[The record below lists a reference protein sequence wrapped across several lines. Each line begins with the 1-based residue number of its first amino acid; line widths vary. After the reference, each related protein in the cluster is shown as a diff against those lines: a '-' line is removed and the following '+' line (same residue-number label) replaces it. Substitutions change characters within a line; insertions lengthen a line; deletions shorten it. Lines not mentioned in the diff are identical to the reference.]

1 MNVSYPDT
9 IATHSPHQVLYVDD
23 DGLIRRRDY
32 QVDIAGGSPA
42 AHYVSNFDVVD
53 GVVIPRT
60 RMIYVRD
67 QDNRPIPE
75 QLVVSI
81 ELTDLVLD

>member
-1 MNVSYPDT
+1 
-9 IATHSPHQVLYVDD
+9 VLYIDD

-32 QVDIAGGSPA
+32 QVDIAGGSPG
-42 AHYVSNFDVVD
+42 AHYVSDFDEVN
-53 GVVIPRT
+53 GVIVPRT

-67 QDNRPIPE
+67 EKNQPIPE

-81 ELTDLVLD
+81 ELTDIKLD

>member
-1 MNVSYPDT
+1 VRYPDT
-9 IATHSPHQVLYVDD
+9 IATHSREQILYIDD

-42 AHYVSNFDVVD
+42 AHYISDFDQID
-53 GVVIPRT
+53 DLIIPRT

-67 QDNRPIPE
+67 TDNHPVPE

-81 ELTDLVLD
+81 ELTDITID

>member
-1 MNVSYPDT
+1 MSYPDT
-9 IATHSPHQVLYVDD
+9 IATHSTHQVLYIDD

-42 AHYVSNFDVVD
+42 AHYVSDFDEFNGIVV
-53 GVVIPRT
+53 PRT
-60 RMIYVRD
+60 RMIHVRD
-67 QDNRPIPE
+67 EDNHPIPE

-81 ELTDLVLD
+81 ALTDITLD